1 MYVRKAEAGV
11 PASAPGCGWYLM
23 APALAAVGVYGGT
36 VWTVRS
42 WASCPLGNDAS
53 NNIGLQMMMPVVWL
67 CVTVL
72 LLLLQL
78 ALRRWPLGSGRAVMW
93 LAPLA
98 GAVALTLLYRW
109 GMGWPYH
116 PPGGGCME
124 GYPLF
129 PFTGKTGPSSAE

>member
-1 MYVRKAEAGV
+1 MHVSRAEDGA
-11 PASAPGCGWYLM
+11 PASAPGFGWYLL
-23 APALAAVGVYGGT
+23 APALAAFGAYGGT

-53 NNIGLQMMMPVVWL
+53 GNVGLLMTLPVVWL
-67 CVTVL
+67 CMTLL

-78 ALRRWPLGSGRAVMW
+78 AQRRWLLRGGRAAMW

-98 GAVALTLLYRW
+98 AVIALTLLYRF

-116 PPGGGCME
+116 PPGGQCTE

-129 PFTGKTGPSSAE
+129 PFTGKAGPHSAE

>member
-1 MYVRKAEAGV
+1 MHVSRTQGGLLTS
-11 PASAPGCGWYLM
+11 ASGCGWYVL
-23 APALAAVGVYGGT
+23 APALSAFGVYGGT

-42 WASCPLGNDAS
+42 WASCPLGNNVS

-67 CVTVL
+67 CMTLL
-72 LLLLQL
+72 LLLLQA
-78 ALRRWPLGSGRAVMW
+78 ALRRWLLRGGRAAMW

-98 GAVALTLLYRW
+98 AVIALTLLYRF

-116 PPGGGCME
+116 PPGGQCVE

-129 PFTGKTGPSSAE
+129 PFTGKTGPYTTE